1 MNGKRSSGL
10 EAIFRFL
17 IAKRWWILALYALL
31 LPPSIYFALHVDQDD
46 SLERLIVQ
54 SDPDYRTAQ
63 EFEKVFPGGEFVL
76 LLAEASDPYAPE
88 VLRRVDELERELDA
102 LGKVEASSA
111 LSVFRRAYPGFEAT
125 PEQAREFRRFMMG
138 TDLFRRQGLVGDRF
152 LAIALG
158 LDVGG
163 PAERN
168 GVLAAIDRVTE
179 EVDRAPFPLEALRKV
194 GEPYVGRMLESET
207 SNAVKRYFP
216 LFGLFL
222 VILNISLYRSF
233 RALAAFGITTLVAV
247 ALTVGTVGAI
257 GGVLTIVSS
266 LVPMTVL
273 ITCTATLVYIHS
285 RFVDQPPGVSFEEHQ
300 VFALTNKFLPCTASV
315 LATFAGFAALGV
327 SMIRPIR
334 EMGMWTATGL
344 AISWIVSF
352 TLFPALQRILKTPT
366 QSERRVA
373 APWFE
378 RFTDRLPLFTYRWR
392 WVLVSTAL
400 LLCVV
405 GAVSVFGLPGVLAPM
420 RLETDSLEYID
431 HGTRLYRDTKELER
445 VIAGLSVTEVWL
457 KGQPGS
463 VTDPA
468 VLAGL
473 DRFSRAVESDP
484 RIGSVV
490 GPTTVLRILRYLG
503 GRGDRLPEDLEEM
516 EKLAGDLESLL
527 PVEPSLGHFIEAAT
541 LSGARLSVITRS
553 QAFPEYGDLARFL
566 EERWRDAVATDPAL
580 GSFVLETTGQGPLQA
595 KIAHHLVPTLTE
607 SFALTVAFIFVTFL
621 FVFRNGAARLMA
633 MIPSLFAIL
642 VMFALMRAFGIS
654 LNVAT
659 ILMAT
664 TVLGASENDQI
675 HFFYHFLEK
684 RRHGSTEAGLKHTL
698 FVAGRAIVFATL
710 INAGGFLAFALS
722 DLPPMRH
729 FGTLTALAFLLS
741 MIADFTA
748 LPAALWIVF
757 REKPDALKGA
767 EAERGIP

>member
-1 MNGKRSSGL
+1 M
-10 EAIFRFL
+10 FRFL
-17 IAKRWWILALYALL
+17 IARRWWVLAVYGLL
-31 LPPSIYFALHVDQDD
+31 LPPSIHLALRVEQDD

-54 SDPDYRTAQ
+54 SDPDYRTAE
-63 EFEKVFPGGEFVL
+63 EFGKVFPEGEFVL
-76 LLAEASDPYAPE
+76 LLAEASDPFAPE
-88 VLRRVDELERELDA
+88 VLRTVDALERRLEGV
-102 LGKVEASSA
+102 GKVEASSA
-111 LSVFRRAYPGFEAT
+111 LSVFRRAHPGFQAT
-125 PEQAREFRRFMMG
+125 PEEAREFRRFLTG
-138 TDLFRRQGLVGDRF
+138 TDLFRRQGLAGDRF

-158 LDVGG
+158 LDVET

-168 GVLAAIDRVTE
+168 RVLAAIDRVTA

-207 SNAVKRYFP
+207 SNAVRRYFP
-216 LFGLFL
+216 LFAILL
-222 VILNISLYRSF
+222 VTVNLSLYRSF
-233 RALAAFGITTLVAV
+233 RALAAFGITTFVAV
-247 ALTVGTVGAI
+247 ALTVGYVGAI

-285 RFVDQPPGVSFEEHQ
+285 RFVEQPDGISFEEHQ

-315 LATFAGFAALGV
+315 FATCAGFAALSV

-334 EMGMWTATGL
+334 EMGMWTAVGL
-344 AISWIVSF
+344 AISWVVSF
-352 TLFPALQRILKTPT
+352 TLFPALQRVLNTPT
-366 QSERRVA
+366 QTERKVA
-373 APWFE
+373 AQWFQ
-378 RFTDRLPLFTYRWR
+378 RFTDRLPQFTYRWR
-392 WVLVSTAL
+392 YALVSAAL
-400 LLCVV
+400 LLCVA
-405 GAVSVFGLPGVLAPM
+405 GAVSVFGLRGILAPM

-431 HGTRLYRDTKELER
+431 HGSRLYRDTRELER

-457 KGQPGS
+457 KGQPGT

-490 GPTTVLRILRYLG
+490 GPTTVLRVLRYLG
-503 GRGDRLPEDLEEM
+503 GKGDRLPEDPQELD
-516 EKLAGDLESLL
+516 KLAGDLEALL
-527 PVEPSLGHFIEAAT
+527 PREPSLRQFLEPAT
-541 LSGARLSVITRS
+541 LSEARISVITRS
-553 QAFPEYGDLARFL
+553 DGFAEYGDLARFL
-566 EERWRDAVATDPAL
+566 EERWSEAVAADPAL
-580 GSFVLETTGQGPLQA
+580 CSFDLRTTGQGQLQA

-607 SFALTVAFIFVTFL
+607 SFALTVVFIFVTFL

-642 VMFALMRAFGIS
+642 VMFAFMRISGIA

-684 RRHGSTEAGLKHTL
+684 RKHGSTEAGLRHTL

-757 REKPDALKGA
+757 REKPDGLKKTD
-767 EAERGIP
+767 AERGIARRAAR